1 MNTTRTTSRLVAG
14 TIVAAIALSACSTD
28 GGDLTAPGT
37 NGATPEPIV
46 IPTEP
51 EPLLSE
57 DTLTFTLVSPEFE
70 ASGSIPAVFTRRDG
84 DDVSPPL
91 QWGGIPEGT
100 TELALVMTDPSA
112 NGFVHWVIWGL
123 DPVSIGLDI
132 GQVPPAARQA
142 LNGFGDAAYGGPSPP
157 PGADPHVYLWRLFAL
172 DEPTLDLEH
181 GMNGRDAIIEIESRA
196 IAITEL
202 IGFYG

>member
-1 MNTTRTTSRLVAG
+1 MNTTNTTSRLVAVS
-14 TIVAAIALSACSTD
+14 IAAAVALSACSTD
-28 GGDLTAPGT
+28 GSDLTAPGT
-37 NGATPEPIV
+37 NGATPVPIV

-70 ASGSIPAVFTRRDG
+70 ASGSIPAVFSRRDG
-84 DDVSPPL
+84 DNVSPPL
-91 QWGGIPEGT
+91 QWGGVPEGT
-100 TELALVMTDPSA
+100 TDLALVMTDPSA

-132 GQVPPAARQA
+132 GQVPPEARQA

-172 DEPTLDLEH
+172 DQPTLDLEN
-181 GMNGRDAIIEIESRA
+181 GMNGQDAIAEIESRA

-202 IGFYG
+202 IAFYG